1 MEQIKNVTLQ
11 SVDYFSE
18 VLSSKTK
25 KATKNEIQYKIL
37 NFLSEKG
44 NQTFIDIYNETFS
57 DKKFEEALRIFNE
70 ARKQGQTKVMA
81 KISAAVK
88 AAEQAGGAFGQ
99 WLAQKRKEQLER
111 MYASDKKN
119 RNTWDEDSMWYDPNA
134 PKPEPKK
141 PSWFSKTA
149 GSAKDWLKGHFTR
162 PKYDPEGYAW
172 GGEAQK
178 DFS

>member
-57 DKKFEEALRIFNE
+57 NKKFEEALRILN
-70 ARKQGQTKVMA
+70 
-81 KISAAVK
+81 I
-88 AAEQAGGAFGQ
+88 
-99 WLAQKRKEQLER
+99 
-111 MYASDKKN
+111 
-119 RNTWDEDSMWYDPNA
+119 
-134 PKPEPKK
+134 
-141 PSWFSKTA
+141 
-149 GSAKDWLKGHFTR
+149 
-162 PKYDPEGYAW
+162 
-172 GGEAQK
+172 
-178 DFS
+178 